1 VLGGVVMTA
10 AAVPS
15 YRATLKPGQVET
27 IFDFGFFR
35 PVAYGVVRLV
45 MPTSITPNQLT
56 AMSIAAGLAGAAL
69 LRFDD
74 PLVTAAGCTLML
86 VYGVLDCADGQLARA
101 RGTSSRLGRILDG
114 MSDYVVG
121 VASGVALSL
130 RLADAMGTP
139 GAILAAAGLASVVL
153 QGTLFDQFKNR
164 YLRRSDSVYREG
176 DDLEETLAAIEALK
190 KEGASPVVVGLHHVY
205 ATFLRVQNLASGA
218 REAAPTPERARAY
231 GERLAAVARAAAY
244 LGPSTHLVLLA
255 SFLAAGRLDLYIWL
269 RLVAGN
275 AALVA
280 LLVERWRRERAID
293 QDFASTARK
302 RGSGAT
308 GSSAASGS

>member
-1 VLGGVVMTA
+1 MTA
-10 AAVPS
+10 AAPS

-35 PVAYGVVRLV
+35 PVAHGVVRLV
-45 MPTSITPNQLT
+45 MPTSITPNQIT

-69 LRFDD
+69 LRSAD
-74 PLVTAAGCTLML
+74 PIATAAGSCLML
-86 VYGVLDCADGQLARA
+86 AYGVLDCADGQLARA
-101 RGTSSRLGRILDG
+101 RGASSRLGRILDG
-114 MSDYVVG
+114 TSDYVVG

-139 GAILAAAGLASVVL
+139 GAILAAAGLASVVV

-164 YLRRSDSVYREG
+164 YLRRSASSYREG
-176 DDLEETLAAIEALK
+176 DDVEETLAAIRALE
-190 KEGASPVVVGLHHVY
+190 KEGASPIVIGLHHVY
-205 ATFLRVQNLASGA
+205 ATFLRVQNLASKSS
-218 REAAPTPERARAY
+218 EAESSPERARAY
-231 GERLAAVARAAAY
+231 GEHLAPVARAAAY

-293 QDFASTARK
+293 QDLA
-302 RGSGAT
+302 
-308 GSSAASGS
+308 SSAASGS